1 MWENPTSDNNW
12 FGTFR
17 LTSKPTTFVRSANHV
32 TIRVLPPPISHI
44 HLKSG
49 FVAVVGKPNVG
60 KSTLLNRLVGQK
72 LAITSPKPQSTRDR
86 ITGILTFEDTQ
97 IVLVD
102 TPGLIEPG
110 VALQHV
116 MRGTALQALRDADVI
131 LHLVDATERD
141 PGSLQQ
147 LTQLPAPPAAPVL
160 VARTKADLLTPDER
174 DQRRERAPHECLV
187 SALTGE
193 GIDDLRARLRTLL
206 PEGPHLFPEDDVS
219 TQHLRFF
226 AAELIRETALEQLSD
241 EVPHAIACAI
251 EEFREE
257 RDPVYIRAIIYVERE
272 SQKRIVIGHEG
283 SRIREIGR
291 AARLKIEDLLSSP
304 VFLDL
309 WVKVLPNWRRD
320 QAALRRLGYVLP
332 EVPRS

>member
-1 MWENPTSDNNW
+1 MFEHD
-12 FGTFR
+12 
-17 LTSKPTTFVRSANHV
+17 VRARSQRTQSEDAV
-32 TIRVLPPPISHI
+32 IQTM
-44 HLKSG
+44 KSG

-86 ITGILTFEDTQ
+86 ITGILTFDDTQ

-102 TPGLIEPG
+102 TPGLIEPN

-131 LHLVDATERD
+131 LHLIDAGD
-141 PGSLQQ
+141 PRPMPLEQVAQ
-147 LTQLPAPPAAPVL
+147 LRVHAPVL
-160 VARTKADLLTPDER
+160 VARTKADQLTEP
-174 DQRRERAPHECLV
+174 QRERIEVEFPAHILI
-187 SALTGE
+187 SAITGE
-193 GIDDLRARLRTLL
+193 GIETLTSRLRDLL

-226 AAELIRETALEQLSD
+226 AAELIRETALEQLSE

-251 EEFREE
+251 EEFRED
-257 RDPVYIRAIIYVERE
+257 RTPVYIRAIIYVERD
-272 SQKRIVIGHEG
+272 SQKRIVIGQDG
-283 SRIREIGR
+283 SRVREIGR
-291 AARLKIEDLLSSP
+291 AARLKIEDLLSTP
-304 VFLDL
+304 VYLDL

-320 QAALRRLGYVLP
+320 HAALRRLGYVLP
-332 EVPRS
+332 EVPRT

>member
-1 MWENPTSDNNW
+1 MT
-12 FGTFR
+12 R
-17 LTSKPTTFVRSANHV
+17 
-32 TIRVLPPPISHI
+32 
-44 HLKSG
+44 SG

-86 ITGILTFEDTQ
+86 ITGILTFDDTQ

-116 MRGTALQALRDADVI
+116 MRATALQALRDADVI
-131 LHLVDATERD
+131 LHLVEATD
-141 PGSLQQ
+141 PNPGSLEQQ
-147 LTQLPAPPAAPVL
+147 AQLPGPPAAPVL
-160 VARTKADLLTPDER
+160 TARTKADLLTEDER
-174 DQRRERAPHECLV
+174 VRLQTHSANCLV
-187 SALTGE
+187 SSVSGE
-193 GIDDLRARLRTLL
+193 GIDELRSRLSSLL

-226 AAELIRETALEQLSD
+226 AAELVRETALEQLS
-241 EVPHAIACAI
+241 EEIPHAVACGI
-251 EEFREE
+251 EEFRED

-272 SQKRIVIGHEG
+272 SQKRIVIGHQG
-283 SRIREIGR
+283 ARIREIGR

-332 EVPRS
+332 EGPRS

>member
-1 MWENPTSDNNW
+1 
-12 FGTFR
+12 
-17 LTSKPTTFVRSANHV
+17 V
-32 TIRVLPPPISHI
+32 TR
-44 HLKSG
+44 SG
-49 FVAVVGKPNVG
+49 FVAVVGRPNVG

-86 ITGILTFEDTQ
+86 ITGILTFDDTQ

-116 MRGTALQALRDADVI
+116 MRGTALHALRDADVI
-131 LHLVDATERD
+131 LHLIEATEPD
-141 PGSLQQ
+141 PPSLAE
-147 LTQLPAPPAAPVL
+147 LAHLNAPPVAPIL
-160 VARTKADLLTPDER
+160 VARTKVDLLAER
-174 DQRRERAPHECLV
+174 DREALRTASPDGCLV

-193 GIDDLRARLRTLL
+193 GIDELRSRLRSLL

-219 TQHLRFF
+219 SQHLRFF
-226 AAELIRETALEQLSD
+226 AAELVRETALEQLSD

-251 EEFREE
+251 EEFRED

-272 SQKRIVIGHEG
+272 SQKRIVIGHAG

>member
-1 MWENPTSDNNW
+1 MT
-12 FGTFR
+12 R
-17 LTSKPTTFVRSANHV
+17 
-32 TIRVLPPPISHI
+32 
-44 HLKSG
+44 SG

-86 ITGILTFEDTQ
+86 ITGIITFDDTQ
-97 IVLVD
+97 IILVD
-102 TPGLIEPG
+102 TPGLMEPN

-116 MRGTALQALRDADVI
+116 MRGTALHALRDADVI
-131 LHLVDATERD
+131 LHLIESTD
-141 PGSLQQ
+141 PKPAPLAQ
-147 LTQLPAPPAAPVL
+147 LTQSTFDAPVL
-160 VARTKADLLTPDER
+160 VARTKADLLTEP
-174 DQRRERAPHECLV
+174 QRERIQTESPEQCLV
-187 SALTGE
+187 SATTGE
-193 GIDDLRARLRTLL
+193 GIDELRSRLSDML

-226 AAELIRETALEQLSD
+226 AAELVRETTLEQLSQ

-251 EEFREE
+251 EEFREDRE
-257 RDPVYIRAIIYVERE
+257 PVYIRAIIYVERD
-272 SQKRIVIGHEG
+272 SQKRIVIGHDG

-291 AARLKIEDLLSSP
+291 AARLKIEDLLSTS
-304 VFLDL
+304 VYLDL

-320 QAALRRLGYVLP
+320 HAALRRLGYVLP

>member
-1 MWENPTSDNNW
+1 MT
-12 FGTFR
+12 R
-17 LTSKPTTFVRSANHV
+17 
-32 TIRVLPPPISHI
+32 
-44 HLKSG
+44 SG

-86 ITGILTFEDTQ
+86 ITGIITFDDTQ
-97 IVLVD
+97 IILVD
-102 TPGLIEPG
+102 TPGLMEPN

-116 MRGTALQALRDADVI
+116 MRGTALHALRDADVI
-131 LHLVDATERD
+131 LHLIESTD
-141 PGSLQQ
+141 PKPAPLAQ
-147 LTQLPAPPAAPVL
+147 LTQSTFDAPVL
-160 VARTKADLLTPDER
+160 VARTKADLLTEP
-174 DQRRERAPHECLV
+174 QRERLQTESPEQCLV
-187 SALTGE
+187 SATTGE
-193 GIDDLRARLRTLL
+193 GIDELRSRLSDML

-226 AAELIRETALEQLSD
+226 AAELVRETTLEQLSQ

-251 EEFREE
+251 EEFREDRE
-257 RDPVYIRAIIYVERE
+257 PVYIRAIIYVERD
-272 SQKRIVIGHEG
+272 SQKRIVIGHDG

-291 AARLKIEDLLSSP
+291 AARLKIEDLLSTP
-304 VFLDL
+304 VYLDL

-320 QAALRRLGYVLP
+320 HAALRRLGYVLP

>member
-1 MWENPTSDNNW
+1 M
-12 FGTFR
+12 
-17 LTSKPTTFVRSANHV
+17 
-32 TIRVLPPPISHI
+32 
-44 HLKSG
+44 KSG

-86 ITGILTFEDTQ
+86 ITGILTFDDTQ

-102 TPGLIEPG
+102 TPGLIEPN

-131 LHLVDATERD
+131 LYLIEATD
-141 PGSLQQ
+141 PGAPALSNLIG
-147 LTQLPAPPAAPVL
+147 LGAPPTAPIL
-160 VARTKADLLTPDER
+160 IARTKADLLDEPERTRLRANSPDH
-174 DQRRERAPHECLV
+174 QLV
-187 SALTGE
+187 SALTGA
-193 GIDDLRARLRTLL
+193 GIDELRGRLRDML

-241 EVPHAIACAI
+241 EVPHAIACGI
-251 EEFREE
+251 EEFRED
-257 RDPVYIRAIIYVERE
+257 RNPVYIRAIIYVERD

-283 SRIREIGR
+283 ARIREIGR
-291 AARLKIEDLLSSP
+291 AARLKIEDLLSTG
-304 VFLDL
+304 VYLDL